1 MDYAAQYSKPYRR
14 KPGTKRRKIPTA
26 NTINNKRAIP
36 QNSSLI
42 RFQRWVE
49 ENNAAA
55 LKLSL
60 KSAAAIA
67 CLEPCHFSKVFHRSV
82 GISFKQWRLHR
93 RISWATQA
101 LRDGS
106 HSINDVVALSG
117 YRNRRAFERA
127 FARLT
132 GTTPGELHRKSG
144 GLELE
149 NFFWN
154 FVIHKTSRTNDK

>member
-26 NTINNKRAIP
+26 NTINNKRAIT

-60 KSAAAIA
+60 KDAAAIA
-67 CLEPCHFSKVFHRSV
+67 CLEPCHFSKLFHRSV
-82 GISFKQWRLHR
+82 GISFKQWRLRR

-106 HSINDVVALSG
+106 HSINDVVVLSG

-132 GTTPGELHRKSG
+132 GATPGEFHRKSG
-144 GLELE
+144 GFEVE
-149 NFFWN
+149 KFFSI
-154 FVIHKTSRTNDK
+154 F